1 MTNTYT
7 WFIDSLDCIPS
18 FEGQAN
24 VVSTVHWRV
33 NAVSDQGTTMTI
45 NDVVSLNPYTA
56 IVCGTQQLIYTTGT
70 PFTAYSSLTQNTV
83 IEWVKSAM
91 GVEKV
96 TELQNNLN
104 SQIANLINPPV
115 VVLPLPW

>member
-7 WFIDSLDCIPS
+7 WFIDSLNCIPS
-18 FEGQAN
+18 LEGQTN

-33 NAVSDQGTTMTI
+33 NAISDQGTTMTI
-45 NDVVSLNPYTA
+45 NDVVSLIPYTA
-56 IVCGTQQLIYTTGT
+56 TVCGTQQLTYTTGM
-70 PFTAYSSLTQNTV
+70 PFTAYSSLTEVTV

-91 GVEKV
+91 GAEKV

-104 SQIANLINPPV
+104 SQIANLINPPI